1 LSRIAGSGIAYVPG
15 QGEAMYAMYRLR
27 ADEIT
32 DNFLKGIKDTY
43 QDKEIEI
50 IVQEVED
57 QTAYLMK
64 SEANRKH
71 LLGAIEEAKEGKT
84 FRTMTIIE
92 EMEAM
97 IS

>member
-1 LSRIAGSGIAYVPG
+1 MQST
-15 QGEAMYAMYRLR
+15 YRLW

-32 DNFLKGIKDTY
+32 DNFLKGLKNTY

-57 QTAYLMK
+57 ETAYLLK

-71 LLGAIEEAKEGKT
+71 LLKAVEDVRNGVPGHIMTFEELEKLGT
-84 FRTMTIIE
+84 SPLPLWTMPLRLL
-92 EMEAM
+92 M
-97 IS
+97 IG